1 MASTALLIGG
11 LASAAS
17 SIGGAA
23 IEGGAATKAASAQAQ
38 AAEINAQ
45 EQLQSEQNSLAF
57 QQQQLG
63 LTTAN
68 EEPTIQAG
76 QAATNALESS
86 MGLTPAAESPIA
98 DQTVANATA
107 IANNGGKPLS
117 ASQSSGPYTGLVP
130 GSSLPGVTPSAPPA
144 GYGQNSAVPT
154 QAGVPPAG
162 ATLQNN
168 LATPNVSTV
177 GAQGRPVNSL
187 VSAVNGSPNP
197 VGPNGIV
204 SGNLA
209 QLGTSGQNQLTSAV
223 NPNTV
228 AGGIGAAGTVG
239 SPTPANPLATPGT
252 VAADPLNTQ
261 GNLNATSLNEQWA
274 TPFTAPTATQ
284 AAATPGEQFELA
296 TGNNAIQNS
305 AAAQGN
311 LLSGGTLKGLD
322 AYSQGLASTY
332 YQQAYN
338 NAMGQYQQ
346 NYNIF
351 NNNQATQGN
360 RLSAIAGSGQT
371 AAANLG
377 SAGANAANSVA
388 NTYQSGTNAITQA
401 QQNAAN
407 ATASGYVG
415 AANAAAGGISGAA
428 NSLSSLAL
436 LNQLNQGSGP
446 AVNQIA
452 SDPNEIAA

>member
-11 LASAAS
+11 LASAAGS
-17 SIGGAA
+17 LGGAA
-23 IEGGAATKAASAQAQ
+23 IEGGAAGKAASAQAQ
-38 AAEINAQ
+38 AAQISAQ
-45 EQLQSEQNSLAF
+45 EQLQAEQNALAF

-68 EEPTIQAG
+68 EEPSIQAG
-76 QAATNALESS
+76 QAATQALESS
-86 MGLTPAAESPIA
+86 MGLTPAPLSPVAASTISN
-98 DQTVANATA
+98 ANA
-107 IANNGGKPLS
+107 IAANGGKPI
-117 ASQSSGPYTGLVP
+117 AAPTGPYNGLVP
-130 GSSLPGVTPSAPPA
+130 GSSFPGTTPSAPPP
-144 GYGQNSAVPT
+144 GYGQNSAVPA
-154 QAGVPPAG
+154 QAVIPPAG
-162 ATLQNN
+162 ASATP
-168 LATPNVSTV
+168 TPNVSTV
-177 GAQGRPVNSL
+177 GAQGRPINSL
-187 VSAVNGSPNP
+187 VSATSGTPNP
-197 VGPNGIV
+197 VGPDGV
-204 SGNLA
+204 VKGNLA
-209 QLGTSGQNQLTSAV
+209 QLGTAGQNQLASAQ
-223 NPNTV
+223 NPTQV
-228 AGGIGAAGTVG
+228 AGGVGAAGTVG
-239 SPTPANPLATPGT
+239 NPAPANPLATPGT
-252 VAADPLNTQ
+252 LAADPLNTQ

-388 NTYQSGTNAITQA
+388 NTYQSGANAITQA

-428 NSLSSLAL
+428 NSLSSLSL
-436 LNQLNQGSGP
+436 LNQLNQTG
-446 AVNQIA
+446 NQGLLNQNPDQPIA
-452 SDPNEIAA
+452 G